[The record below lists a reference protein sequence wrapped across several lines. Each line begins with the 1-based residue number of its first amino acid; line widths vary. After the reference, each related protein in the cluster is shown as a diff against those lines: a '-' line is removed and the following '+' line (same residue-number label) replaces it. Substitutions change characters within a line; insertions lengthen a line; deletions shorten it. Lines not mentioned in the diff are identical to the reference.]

1 MARRSS
7 SNPRYQKG
15 TEVGKTRRSAASAK
29 PKRHLGESAAES
41 TSSAKNKK
49 GKKGKKNRPRLLAPA
64 PTTPE
69 FLRWRKIWMGL
80 LAAAIVFSLGAWQ
93 LRDTMPGA
101 VALALAYGCIFGS
114 LYIDFAKMRPLRK
127 SAIEADRAA
136 KEAGSAGKKDRK
148 KDEKTD
154 ASGKDA

>member
-49 GKKGKKNRPRLLAPA
+49 GKKNRPRLLAPV

-69 FLRWRKIWMGL
+69 FLKWRKIWMGL

-114 LYIDFAKMRPLRK
+114 LYVDFAKMRPLRK
-127 SAIEADRAA
+127 SAIEADKAA
-136 KEAGSAGKKDRK
+136 QAAGSGGKKDRK